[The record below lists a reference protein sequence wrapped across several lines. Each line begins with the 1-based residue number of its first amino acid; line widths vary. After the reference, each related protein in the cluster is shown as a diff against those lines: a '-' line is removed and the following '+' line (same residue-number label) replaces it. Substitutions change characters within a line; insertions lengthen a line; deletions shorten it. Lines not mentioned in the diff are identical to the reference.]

1 MPEGLQRAAPPP
13 AQLLEVALESA
24 AAQSR
29 AALQYS
35 AAAGTADGIQ
45 NRELALDLQEWAMQ
59 VCSIKHAAL
68 MLCKLAVHYQLC
80 QCRMLQL

>member
-24 AAQSR
+24 AAHSW

-35 AAAGTADGIQ
+35 AAASRADGNQ
-45 NRELALDLQEWAMQ
+45 NCELALDMQDWAMQ
-59 VCSIKHAAL
+59 VCSLKCAAP
-68 MLCKLAVHYQLC
+68 MLCK
-80 QCRMLQL
+80 